1 MSYSS
6 IADNKNFHK
15 QAEDSDTPYLYS
27 LLSVSSNKVNSFK
40 KNFNYCVVLPPITF
54 SLRTQYNIQCNIVF
68 F

>member
-27 LLSVSSNKVNSFK
+27 LLSVSSNKVNSFL
-40 KNFNYCVVLPPITF
+40 KNFNYCIVLLSITF
-54 SLRTQYNIQCNIVF
+54 YLKTQYNVQCNIVF